1 MIPDNKQVEK
11 DINQKNIK
19 FILELFNSNKLI
31 EAKKE
36 INKQIEIYPDS
47 SILYNILGA
56 VLSAQDQFDESIKN
70 YNKSIKI
77 NPDYAQAYNNLG
89 IVFQKL
95 NRIFKKKGSVKNME
109 YSKIKKISA
118 QNKKPIPLLKDLLKT
133 SKNKHPLFI
142 EIKPTFS
149 KKLLQKLLKETSKF
163 SKCVFIS
170 FKHENIY
177 NLLKIKSNT
186 KVGLSFSPPTN
197 VKTIIK
203 KSNNK
208 KINCLILDKF
218 FLKNKNI
225 QDLKIKKYYYTIKTK
240 SEFNKYSKNNNLIFE
255 NL

>member
-1 MIPDNKQVEK
+1 MAHLLIHRGIVNKQYKENLLKSFKQSFKKGYGIETDIHATK
-11 DINQKNIK
+11 DHE
-19 FILELFNSNKLI
+19 FICFH
-31 EAKKE
+31 
-36 INKQIEIYPDS
+36 D
-47 SILYNILGA
+47 
-56 VLSAQDQFDESIKN
+56 FT
-70 YNKSIKI
+70 
-77 NPDYAQAYNNLG
+77 
-89 IVFQKL
+89 L
-95 NRIFKKKGSVKNME
+95 NRIFKKKVSVKNIK
-109 YSKIKKISA
+109 YSQIKKISA

-133 SKNKHPLFI
+133 SKNKYPLFI
-142 EIKPTFS
+142 EIKPNFS

-186 KVGLSFSPPTN
+186 KVGLSFSPSTS

-208 KINCLILDKF
+208 KIDCLILDKF
-218 FLKNKNI
+218 FLKNKKI

>member
-1 MIPDNKQVEK
+1 MAHLLIHRGIVNKQYKENLLKSFKQSFKKGYGIETDIHATK
-11 DINQKNIK
+11 DHE
-19 FILELFNSNKLI
+19 FICFH
-31 EAKKE
+31 
-36 INKQIEIYPDS
+36 D
-47 SILYNILGA
+47 
-56 VLSAQDQFDESIKN
+56 FT
-70 YNKSIKI
+70 
-77 NPDYAQAYNNLG
+77 
-89 IVFQKL
+89 L
-95 NRIFKKKGSVKNME
+95 NRIFKKKESVKNME
-109 YSKIKKISA
+109 YSQIKKIST

-133 SKNKHPLFI
+133 SKNKYPLFI

-186 KVGLSFSPPTN
+186 KVGLSFSPPTS
-197 VKTIIK
+197 VKIIIK

-208 KINCLILDKF
+208 KIDCLILDKF

>member
-1 MIPDNKQVEK
+1 MASLIVHRGIVNKQYKENLLKSFKQSFKKGYGIETDIHSTK
-11 DINQKNIK
+11 DHK
-19 FILELFNSNKLI
+19 FICFH
-31 EAKKE
+31 
-36 INKQIEIYPDS
+36 D
-47 SILYNILGA
+47 
-56 VLSAQDQFDESIKN
+56 FT
-70 YNKSIKI
+70 
-77 NPDYAQAYNNLG
+77 
-89 IVFQKL
+89 L
-95 NRIFKKKGSVKNME
+95 NRIFKKKRSVRNIK
-109 YSKIKKISA
+109 YSKIRKIST
-118 QNKKPIPLLKDLLKT
+118 QNKKPIPLLKDLLKI
-133 SKNKHPLFI
+133 SKNKFPLFI

-186 KVGLSFSPPTN
+186 KVGLSFSPPTS

-208 KINCLILDKF
+208 KIDYLILDKF

>member
-1 MIPDNKQVEK
+1 MAHLIIHRGIVNKQYKENLLKSFKESFKKGYGIETDIHATK
-11 DINQKNIK
+11 DHE
-19 FILELFNSNKLI
+19 FICFH
-31 EAKKE
+31 
-36 INKQIEIYPDS
+36 D
-47 SILYNILGA
+47 
-56 VLSAQDQFDESIKN
+56 FT
-70 YNKSIKI
+70 
-77 NPDYAQAYNNLG
+77 
-89 IVFQKL
+89 L

-118 QNKKPIPLLKDLLKT
+118 HYKKPVPLLKDLLKI
-133 SKNKHPLFI
+133 SKNKYPLFI
-142 EIKPTFS
+142 EIKPIFS

-170 FKHENIY
+170 FKHKNVY

-186 KVGLSFSPPTN
+186 KVGLSFSPPTS

-218 FLKNKNI
+218 FIKNKSI
-225 QDLKIKKYYYTIKTK
+225 QDLKINKYYYTIKTK
-240 SEFNKYSKNNNLIFE
+240 LEFNKYSKNNNLIFE